1 MNKNFLTAQQL
12 FFRCFWLSSKRAK
25 TEEATTYLI
34 GIKLADKI
42 KRIIPDKQIFS
53 GTETV
58 NKSKNSKV
66 DKKILRSI
74 KRKIYSLI
82 KTSTNY

>member
-42 KRIIPDKQIFS
+42 KRIIPDKQISS

>member
-42 KRIIPDKQIFS
+42 KKIIPDKQISS

>member
-12 FFRCFWLSSKRAK
+12 FFRCFWLSSRRAK

-42 KRIIPDKQIFS
+42 KKIIPDKQISS